1 MKKLSHFAHNT
12 FSSEVDTIHNKMGKN
27 EHANTE
33 DNENIL
39 SVFSSYSRPFGKD
52 NMRLLSPK
60 EKAAAQMYILDN
72 CDEVSPYIE

>member
-1 MKKLSHFAHNT
+1 MGRNENT
-12 FSSEVDTIHNKMGKN
+12 
-27 EHANTE
+27 NTE

-39 SVFSSYSRPFGKD
+39 SVFSSYSRPFGKG
-52 NMRLLSPK
+52 NMRLLTPK